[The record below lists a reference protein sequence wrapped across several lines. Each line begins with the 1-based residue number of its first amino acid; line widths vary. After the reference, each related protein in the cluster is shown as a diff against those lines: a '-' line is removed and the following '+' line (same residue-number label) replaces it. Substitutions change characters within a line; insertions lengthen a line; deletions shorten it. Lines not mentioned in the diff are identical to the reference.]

1 MCKMYF
7 SCLIFHSG
15 GTGKEKGGSLRET
28 LPPKTSVFLGRV
40 GAQILCSFSVHW
52 NGQCQSFLLY

>member
-7 SCLIFHSG
+7 SCLIFHSD
-15 GTGKEKGGSLRET
+15 GTGTEKGET
-28 LPPKTSVFLGRV
+28 LPPKMSVEMGRV

-52 NGQCQSFLLY
+52 E